1 MYFINHISIIKWYE
15 CLQSDITYMKI
26 IIDEEKKFLGYPCPS
41 PTSFMG
47 RDNPRKQVAFQF
59 LKFPM

>member
-1 MYFINHISIIKWYE
+1 
-15 CLQSDITYMKI
+15 MKI

-47 RDNPRKQVAFQF
+47 RDNPRKQF